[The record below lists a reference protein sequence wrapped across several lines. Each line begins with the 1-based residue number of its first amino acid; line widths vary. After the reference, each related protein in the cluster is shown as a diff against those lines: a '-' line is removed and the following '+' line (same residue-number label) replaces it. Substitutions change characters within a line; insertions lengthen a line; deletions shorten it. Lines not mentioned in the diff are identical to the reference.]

1 MKRITTNTV
10 MIKDSEAGAFRPFPA
25 VLGESS
31 TLPPATNSD
40 NGKFLSIV
48 DGAPAWVEVTNGNE
62 VSY

>member
-1 MKRITTNTV
+1 

-31 TLPPATNSD
+31 TLPSATNSD

-48 DGAPAWVEVTNGNE
+48 DGTPAWVEVTNGNE